1 MRSNSVKSSVFAL
14 VLALTL
20 STASPL
26 LAAARQTRERDRSP
40 IERIV
45 VFIKRLIGAQPHDG
59 IIPPHPD
66 PEENH

>member
-14 VLALTL
+14 VLALML

-26 LAAARQTRERDRSP
+26 LAAVRQTRERDRGP

-45 VFIKRLIGAQPHDG
+45 VFIKRLIGATPNDG
-59 IIPPHPD
+59 IIIPHPD
-66 PEENH
+66 PEEHH